1 MADVNLPQAAGS
13 VTELSGLGLVGA
25 YLPVLIAAF
34 FVTLLATP
42 VARLIAIKIGVI
54 DRPDEARKVHKRPIA
69 YLGGAAVFVGIIAGI
84 AVGYSVHVPVSF
96 RPVPTSIVLGM
107 FAIFLTGIADDVWG
121 WDPRW
126 KVAGQ
131 LVAAAAL
138 ALTSVGTQAAAGFI
152 AYFFGTADLAFVL
165 PTPFGGLPVNLTE
178 WAGTG
183 LIAIFVLGGC
193 NAANLIDG
201 LDGLLSGAAAIAAAG
216 FLAIS
221 LLAAMWLTDAD
232 LLATEQ
238 LLPTSVVDD
247 EGITLAGARIVLSM
261 ALLGAVLG
269 FLPHNWNPA
278 TIFLGDAG
286 SLLLGFTCV
295 TLVIML
301 GDQGQ
306 THLVVAGLI
315 VFGLPIMD
323 TVLAIARRKVQGLPA
338 SSPDADHIHHKFRRA
353 LGGVKSAVVGM
364 YCVEAV
370 LAGIGVMLALL
381 TLTHEIRVL
390 VPYVVS
396 FVIFGGTGLV
406 GVRMG
411 RRQLRERRAAGDT

>member
-1 MADVNLPQAAGS
+1 MIDVNLPQASGS
-13 VTELSGLGLVGA
+13 VTELSGMGLVGV
-25 YLPVLIAAF
+25 YLPVLLAAF
-34 FVTLLATP
+34 LATLVATP
-42 VARLIAIKIGVI
+42 IARLIALEFGVI
-54 DRPDEARKVHKRPIA
+54 DRPDAARKVHTRPIA
-69 YLGGAAVFVGIIAGI
+69 YLGGAAVLFGLICGI
-84 AVGYSVHVPVSF
+84 AVGYAVHVPIVF
-96 RPVPTSIVLGM
+96 RPIPVSIALGM
-107 FAIFLTGIADDVWG
+107 FVIFVTGIADDVWG

-138 ALTSVGTQAAAGFI
+138 SLTSVGSQAAAGFI
-152 AYFFGTADLAFVL
+152 AFFLGSADLAFVI
-165 PTPFGGLPVNLTE
+165 PTPLVDIPVNVTE
-178 WAGTG
+178 WAGTAV
-183 LIAIFVLGGC
+183 IAIFVVGGC

-201 LDGLLSGAAAIAAAG
+201 LDGLLSGTVAIAATG

-232 LLATEQ
+232 LIAAEQ
-238 LLPTSVVDD
+238 LLPASIVEN
-247 EGITLAGARIVLSM
+247 EGVTLAGARIALSM

-269 FLPHNWNPA
+269 FLPYNWNPA

-295 TLVIML
+295 TLMLML

-338 SSPDADHIHHKFRRA
+338 SSPDANHMHHNFKRW
-353 LGGVKSAVVGM
+353 LGGVKSAVVAM
-364 YCVEAV
+364 YCVEGL
-370 LAGIGVMLALL
+370 LALIGVTLALL
-381 TLTHEIRVL
+381 TLTHEVRVM
-390 VPYVVS
+390 VPYLVCI
-396 FVIFGGTGLV
+396 VIFGGTGLV
-406 GVRMG
+406 GIRMG
-411 RRQLRERRAAGDT
+411 RREARARDASET